1 MDEGRQFEWD
11 ASKAARNLQKH
22 GVALEEAATVFGDPM
37 FITVVDDEHSED
49 EERYITI
56 GMSSQNRLLMIAH
69 TDRGGRIRLISA
81 RRATRREEQFYAE
94 AD

>member
-49 EERYITI
+49 EE
-56 GMSSQNRLLMIAH
+56 
-69 TDRGGRIRLISA
+69 
-81 RRATRREEQFYAE
+81 QFYAE